1 MKLEIKFDQE
11 QIKNACIEMV
21 KDKFDDTKLEIGQA
35 QIFADA
41 DNALTITISAEVKD

>member
-11 QIKNACIEMV
+11 QIKNACIEMI

-35 QIFADA
+35 QIFADE
-41 DNALTITISAEVKD
+41 NNPLTITVSAEVKN